1 MKKNN
6 NQNDSFDKR
15 DDDDMEDITSEGEP
29 EKDFN
34 PDVLDDAL
42 AEGEEED
49 VDDEFEHASLDA
61 EKESEDEIFN
71 NNDEESPLWKL

>member
-1 MKKNN
+1 MKKKN

-15 DDDDMEDITSEGEP
+15 DDDDMEDISGEGET

-42 AEGEEED
+42 TEEGEEEA
-49 VDDEFEHASLDA
+49 DDEFEHASLDA
-61 EKESEDEIFN
+61 EKEAEDDVF

>member
-1 MKKNN
+1 MKKKN

-15 DDDDMEDITSEGEP
+15 DDDEMEDVTEGEN

-42 AEGEEED
+42 TEDEEGD
-49 VDDEFEHASLDA
+49 DLDDEFEHDSLDA
-61 EKESEDEIFN
+61 EKESEDEVF